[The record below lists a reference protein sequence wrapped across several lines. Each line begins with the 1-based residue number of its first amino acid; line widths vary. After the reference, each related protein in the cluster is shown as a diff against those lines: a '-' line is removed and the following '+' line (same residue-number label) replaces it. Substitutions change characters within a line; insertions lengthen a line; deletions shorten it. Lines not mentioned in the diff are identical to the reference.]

1 MSRKLVLLLTVLIV
15 AAGKASGAGT
25 PAAALDFRGQDL
37 LALTSRIM
45 APGAESNNIQRDAWV
60 LPGLTVQ
67 VETDARGASVA
78 ATQGYIEI
86 TYRDATRFA
95 LRPKATR

>member
-1 MSRKLVLLLTVLIV
+1 MSRIPVLLPMVLIV
-15 AAGKASGAGT
+15 AAGKAGGAGN

-37 LALTSRIM
+37 LAWTSRII
-45 APGAESNNIQRDAWV
+45 APGAETNNIQRDAW
-60 LPGLTVQ
+60 GLTVQ

-86 TYRDATRFA
+86 TYRDATG
-95 LRPKATR
+95 LTLGPITTR